1 MINLNDKV
9 HEKILG
15 KIGKTGRGR
24 SVSEIWNDRVQLK
37 DIVLSVLMQA
47 ENRKDAWQM
56 VDIAYTQLVKNQK
69 EGEPGKYGKVLKEIA
84 QDLVDGKLV
93 LSGWNSDGKSPETSR
108 EPTDEAFL
116 EEAVINFVTKEIKFK
131 FNQSSILNELKDE
144 IIKRFIG

>member
-24 SVSEIWNDRVQLK
+24 SVSEIWNDGVQLK

-56 VDIAYTQLVKNQK
+56 VDIAYTQIQNK
-69 EGEPGKYGKVLKEIA
+69 EGGYREYREVLKEIA